1 MEAFILAD
9 RVLAKTHMEPNSQV
23 QLKYLKKYD
32 LPPPISSP
40 HPTSNTVKSPSV
52 MNRSPPQ
59 RSQPLNMNKT
69 KHLLSSLFDPNIT
82 APIQPLRKNNV
93 AVRKYFTLASDFS
106 GSGHVKKGR
115 NMLLV
120 KKVEPQA
127 QQYDTNIGFVTR
139 RTPSWGFN
147 PVHRMKI

>member
-9 RVLAKTHMEPNSQV
+9 KVLAKTHMEPNSQV

-32 LPPPISSP
+32 LPPSVSCS
-40 HPTSNTVKSPSV
+40 HPTSNTIKSSSV
-52 MNRSPPQ
+52 MNRSHAK

-69 KHLLSSLFDPNIT
+69 KHLLSSLFDHNIT
-82 APIQPLRKNNV
+82 APVQPLRKNNL
-93 AVRKYFTLASDFS
+93 AVRKYFTLSSDYS

-115 NMLLV
+115 NLLLV